1 MKKIIVLIGYPGSG
15 KTTLAGE
22 FINKHNQYVLHD
34 VYQYIKQY
42 KNADGGLEDES
53 MAKKAYEDMYSAL
66 ERIDQDVI
74 LELGTNYP
82 EINADRLKD
91 ISNNAKVSVCLCL
104 LSVEECYLR
113 VKGRGRP
120 FAEDA
125 LKRRLGKA
133 FPDEHEKCFEKN
145 NLKYHYLQ
153 MGQTMDEQIQA
164 LEEIIKD

>member
-15 KTTLAGE
+15 KTTLAGA
-22 FINKHNQYVLHD
+22 FIQKHNQYVLHD

-42 KNADGGLEDES
+42 KNVDGGLEDES
-53 MAKKAYEDMYSAL
+53 MAKRAYEDMYSAL
-66 ERIDQDVI
+66 EKNNQNVI

-91 ISNNAKVSVCLCL
+91 ISNNANVSICICL

-113 VKGRGRP
+113 VKVRGRP
-120 FAEDA
+120 FAEES
-125 LKRRLGKA
+125 LKRRLERV
-133 FPDEHEKCFEKN
+133 FPAEHEKYFEKN

-153 MGQTMDEQIQA
+153 MEQAIEDQIRA